1 MEYVLTFLEGLAS
14 FISPCLLPMLPIYIS
29 YFMGEE
35 ENNKKKAVINSI
47 GFVFGFSIV
56 FLLLSIFASTIGY
69 FISSYTKYIKI
80 VFGIIIII
88 LGLNYMEVFKLNFLN
103 KTKGIQMKNKNL
115 NFFKAILFGILF
127 SISWTPCIG
136 TFLSSALLLIAKEQE
151 LLKGILLMLVYS
163 IGLGIPFV
171 ISVVLIEKLKEV
183 FDFIKKN
190 YKKVKILSGLILI
203 GMGIYMIFF

>member
-1 MEYVLTFLEGLAS
+1 MEYALTFLEGLAS

-35 ENNKKKAVINSI
+35 ENNKKKAIINSI
-47 GFVFGFSIV
+47 GFVLGFTIL
-56 FLLLSIFASTIGY
+56 FLILSIFASTIGY
-69 FISSYTKYIKI
+69 FISGYSKYIKI

-88 LGLNYMEVFKLNFLN
+88 LGLNYMEVFKLKFLN
-103 KTKGIQMKNKNL
+103 KSNGIKMKNKNL
-115 NFFKAILFGILF
+115 NFFKALVFGILF

-151 LLKGILLMLVYS
+151 LLKGILLMLLYS
-163 IGLGIPFV
+163 IGLGIPFI

-183 FDFIKKN
+183 FNFIKKN
-190 YKKVKILSGLILI
+190 YKKVKIVSGLILI
-203 GMGIYMIFF
+203 GMGIYMMFF

>member
-1 MEYVLTFLEGLAS
+1 MEYLFTFLEGIAS

-29 YFMGEE
+29 YFIGEE

-47 GFVFGFSIV
+47 GFVLGFTLV
-56 FLLLSIFASTIGY
+56 FLVLSIFASTVGS
-69 FISSYTKYIKI
+69 FISGYIKYIKI
-80 VFGIIIII
+80 VFGIIIIL
-88 LGLNYMEVFKLNFLN
+88 LGLNYMGVLKLNFLN
-103 KTKGIQMKNKNL
+103 KSKAVKANTKDL
-115 NFFKAILFGILF
+115 NFFKTMLFGILF

-171 ISVVLIEKLKEV
+171 VSVLLIEKLKEV

-190 YKKVKILSGLILI
+190 YNKVKILSGLILI
-203 GMGIYMIFF
+203 GMGIYMMFF